1 MMQHKRRRFLRL
13 ISLSITAVILISV
26 LIASACAEPNA
37 ETIAPETQTASVE
50 QPTAQ
55 AAEPAPAP
63 STEAPAVPLTE
74 APTVPSTEPAT
85 EPATE
90 PPTEPPTEPET
101 EAPTT
106 EPASDDPETPR
117 GMFRFA
123 PDGTLTLIDDF
134 EYLGMDAD
142 GNTMSKQFITVQ
154 SRDGSYFYIII
165 DRTGESENVYF
176 LNQVDLADLKTLAGN
191 GVQQI
196 PDSSCTCKTHCSVGH
211 IDLTCPICSAN
222 MTECA
227 AADSTKEGQTPSSDE
242 DSEPGE
248 KTAEQNTPESNAKKQ
263 KQQSAVLV
271 LFVALIAVGVFYF
284 WKRKKKGGKSSK
296 KKASPE
302 FEFDDEDEDDDELE
316 VEFTPQEEPGRT
328 ERLKPFESPV
338 APAGEADAEE
348 ENDFEDEGDLM

>member
-1 MMQHKRRRFLRL
+1 
-13 ISLSITAVILISV
+13 
-26 LIASACAEPNA
+26 
-37 ETIAPETQTASVE
+37 
-50 QPTAQ
+50 
-55 AAEPAPAP
+55 
-63 STEAPAVPLTE
+63 
-74 APTVPSTEPAT
+74 
-85 EPATE
+85 
-90 PPTEPPTEPET
+90 
-101 EAPTT
+101 
-106 EPASDDPETPR
+106 
-117 GMFRFA
+117 MFRFA

-196 PDSSCTCKTHCSVGH
+196 PDSACTCKTHCSVGH

-316 VEFTPQEEPGRT
+316 IEFTPQENKEPERT

>member
-85 EPATE
+85 EP
-90 PPTEPPTEPET
+90 PTEPPTEPET
-101 EAPTT
+101 EAPTA

-227 AADSTKEGQTPSSDE
+227 ADSTKEGQTPSSDE

-316 VEFTPQEEPGRT
+316 VEFTPQEKEPGRT
-328 ERLKPFESPV
+328 ERLKPVESPV

-348 ENDFEDEGDLM
+348 ENDFEDEGGWI